1 MARSNEFLK
10 GTKPDGDAV
19 LSGRIYSEEFKKY
32 IQTQKRFREAWM
44 EFDAPWNHE
53 LFQYANEDFYFY
65 RFNINR
71 MEHNTAPLLRN
82 IIFRLLDLHNVSW
95 SKGFAPVLFK
105 CVCSDGATVG
115 YTFDDFYEDDDI
127 AAICKDNVVEKVYI
141 IRTWKGD
148 HPAEWITRENAQ
160 YESHGIA
167 VQAISVA
174 DFFIA
179 QFGEAEYLSLIHI
192 SEPTRRS

>member
-1 MARSNEFLK
+1 MVRSNEFLK
-10 GTKPDGDAV
+10 EAEYDGEAL
-19 LSGRIYSEEFKKY
+19 LSDRIYSEEFKKC

-65 RFNINR
+65 RFNIRR
-71 MEHNTAPLLRN
+71 MEHNTVPLLKN

-95 SKGFAPVLFK
+95 SKGFAPVQFK
-105 CVCSDGATVG
+105 SVCSDGSTVG

-127 AAICKDNVVEKVYI
+127 AAICKDNMVEKVYI
-141 IRTWKGD
+141 IKTWKGD
-148 HPAEWITRENAQ
+148 HLAEWIARENAQ
-160 YESHGIA
+160 YESQGIA

-179 QFGEAEYLSLIHI
+179 QFGEAEYQ
-192 SEPTRRS
+192 